1 MENITF
7 GLSQEEYNRF
17 IETLNTKECYIIEK
31 KKMYKIKPYYDFD
44 SRYKITAVNIQ
55 DEDDYEYWY
64 TDDLY
69 DFVYEGY
76 VLFFVEEKK

>member
-31 KKMYKIKPYYDFD
+31 KEN
-44 SRYKITAVNIQ
+44 V
-55 DEDDYEYWY
+55 
-64 TDDLY
+64 
-69 DFVYEGY
+69 
-76 VLFFVEEKK
+76 